1 MKKYLALL
9 LALTLVLLLSACGG
23 DSSLSGSGTESDPYR
38 IGTAEELW
46 QMAAL
51 INSKE
56 SYDTYGAAH
65 YVLTADIDLG
75 GKKEWTPI
83 GIYNVGFEGVL
94 DGAGHTVSGIKINY
108 SDPLVGEKS
117 TQFALIGRL
126 SKGAVRNLTVS
137 NSTITTKGE
146 NSVSAAAV
154 VADLFQGTVE
164 NCHTTDSVSVTSS
177 FRAGGI
183 IGKVNTEE
191 PIRDCTNAAS
201 VTALSNVSLAGGIT
215 TNADCR
221 FLSCSNSGT
230 ITSEGDAAG
239 IVATVGDSVMDCTNS
254 GTVSAVGQAGGI
266 VVTFDD
272 GALNSREND
281 ATVTLVRCV
290 NTGAVSS
297 AKKAA
302 GGIAAGAR
310 TGSVVDC
317 TNRGT
322 VVSGKEAGG
331 IIAYFHIS
339 GFGTA
344 AEEFTVSGC
353 INIGDVTAK
362 DMNGNSEA
370 GGILGKVYSGKTR
383 IRVTD
388 CTNSG
393 LIWSDGL
400 KDVVD
405 TSGEAGG
412 ILGSGIST
420 EFLFENCTNTGE
432 IRGVTEAGGI
442 AGKVQPNN
450 QDGAVS
456 SFRAVNCSNS
466 GSVLAAYRGGLAT
479 MCYSG
484 GIVGYMAQEE
494 DPSGVFASADFEGC
508 SNSGEL
514 LSDIQPFCADDI
526 CASDRAE
533 ENFALFD

>member
-9 LALTLVLLLSACGG
+9 LSLTLVLLLSACGG
-23 DSSLSGSGTESDPYR
+23 DAALSGSGTESDPYR
-38 IGTAEELW
+38 IGTAEDLW
-46 QMAAL
+46 QMATL

-117 TQFALIGRL
+117 TLFALVGRL
-126 SKGAVRNLTVS
+126 SEGAVRNLTVS

-154 VADLFQGTVE
+154 VADLFKGTVE

-201 VTALSNVSLAGGIT
+201 VTALSNVGLAGGIAP
-215 TNADCR
+215 NADCR
-221 FLSCSNSGT
+221 FLSCTNSGT
-230 ITSEGDAAG
+230 VTSEGDAAG
-239 IVATVGDSVMDCTNS
+239 IVATVGDSVIDCTNS

-281 ATVTLVRCV
+281 ATVTMVRCV

-297 AKKAA
+297 AEKAA

-322 VVSGKEAGG
+322 VTSGKEAGG
-331 IIAYFHIS
+331 IIGYFHIS

-344 AEEFTVSGC
+344 AEEFTLSGC
-353 INIGDVTAK
+353 INIGNVTAK

-370 GGILGKVYSGKTR
+370 GGILG
-383 IRVTD
+383 
-388 CTNSG
+388 
-393 LIWSDGL
+393 
-400 KDVVD
+400 
-405 TSGEAGG
+405 
-412 ILGSGIST
+412 SGISA

-432 IRGVTEAGGI
+432 IRGASEAGGI
-442 AGKVQPNN
+442 AGKVQPHN

-456 SFRAVNCSNS
+456 SFRAVNCTNS
-466 GSVLAAYRGGLAT
+466 GSVLASYHGGLST
-479 MCYSG
+479 MCYAG
-484 GIVGYMAQEE
+484 GVVGYMAREE
-494 DPSGVFASADFEGC
+494 DPNGLFAAVAFEGC